1 MAVNLASKYA
11 KELAQ
16 AFSQKSYV
24 DGIACKDYEFTGV
37 KNLKVYTAVS
47 QELNDYKR
55 SGTNRYGE
63 PKEAQDTVQNA
74 FVKITKYIN
83 KIDFSESEEKI
94 KAYTQEGLQLLD
106 VGKLDSLEKAEEFIR
121 G

>member
-16 AFSQKSYV
+16 AFTQKSYV

-47 QELNDYKR
+47 L
-55 SGTNRYGE
+55 
-63 PKEAQDTVQNA
+63 
-74 FVKITKYIN
+74 FVKN
-83 KIDFSESEEKI
+83 S
-94 KAYTQEGLQLLD
+94 
-106 VGKLDSLEKAEEFIR
+106 DSAFGYNIVYSNIAENASDI
-121 G
+121 

>member
-63 PKEAQDTVQNA
+63 PKEAQDTVQDMLLKETVL
-74 FVKITKYIN
+74 FPLPLTKATTLNRWEQKRLPKFLIS
-83 KIDFSESEEKI
+83 K
-94 KAYTQEGLQLLD
+94 
-106 VGKLDSLEKAEEFIR
+106 
-121 G
+121 

>member
-1 MAVNLASKYA
+1 MAVNLAGKYA

-16 AFSQKSYV
+16 AFTQKSFV

-37 KNLKVYTAVS
+37 KNLKVYTAIS

-63 PKEAQDTVQNA
+63 PKEAQDTVQDMIVEKDRSFSITVDKGNNA
-74 FVKITKYIN
+74 ASVAKSCLTLCDPMN
-83 KIDFSESEEKI
+83 CSMNCRPASP
-94 KAYTQEGLQLLD
+94 
-106 VGKLDSLEKAEEFIR
+106 SLSP
-121 G
+121 